1 MPDTGFQEAESA
13 QGDLKLK
20 IDSVI
25 LQSLLPARS
34 VLSADATRDAGS
46 ETMNDR

>member
-13 QGDLKLK
+13 HGELK

-25 LQSLLPARS
+25 LQSFLPARS